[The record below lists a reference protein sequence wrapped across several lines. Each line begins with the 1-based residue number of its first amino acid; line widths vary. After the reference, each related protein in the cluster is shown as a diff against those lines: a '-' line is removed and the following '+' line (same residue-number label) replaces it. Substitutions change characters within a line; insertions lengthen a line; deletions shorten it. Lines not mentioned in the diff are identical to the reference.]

1 MSTTEVPGR
10 LVWLG
15 DTYRTVADPE
25 ADVRGRTAVDQ
36 DGAEIGT
43 VEDLLVDEH
52 EDRVRFL
59 RIGSGGFLG
68 LGRDRFLVP
77 VDAVAVVGSDL
88 VMVGRRRS
96 RLGDMPPYDPE
107 LTDEREYYDRLY
119 TWWGYPPYWTPGYA
133 YPPFPYGL

>member
-25 ADVRGRTAVDQ
+25 ADVRGRTAVDR

-43 VEDLLVDEH
+43 VDDLLIDEE

-59 RIGSGGFLG
+59 RIGSGGILG
-68 LGRDRFLVP
+68 LGRERFLVP
-77 VDAVAVVGSDL
+77 VDAVTVVGRDL
-88 VMVGRRRS
+88 VLVGRDRS
-96 RLGDMPPYDPE
+96 RLDDAPGYDPE
-107 LTDEREYYDRLY
+107 LTDDREYYDRLY
-119 TWWGYPPYWTPGYA
+119 TWWGYQPYWTPGYA
-133 YPPFPYGL
+133 YPPYPYGL